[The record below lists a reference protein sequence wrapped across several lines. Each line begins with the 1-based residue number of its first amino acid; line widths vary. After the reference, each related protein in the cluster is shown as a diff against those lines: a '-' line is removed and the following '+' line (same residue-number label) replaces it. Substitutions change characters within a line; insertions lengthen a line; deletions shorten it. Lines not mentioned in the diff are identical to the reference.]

1 MNLMRSFNASAVL
14 CGMMLTGTSA
24 ASAQDQSAAAEQTGS
39 EPDADNQSAGVEE
52 IVVTAER
59 RSQNLQDV
67 PMSIQAFSAESLA
80 QSGTGSNMD
89 LQTQTTG
96 LVMTENSGFGQIYI
110 RGIGSDVIG
119 AGVDNAVAV
128 YIDGVYQSRPAGSA
142 LAFVD
147 VERVEVLKGPQGT
160 LYGRNATG
168 GAINIISKSP
178 SNTLEGDIQAELG
191 SYRKGL
197 LRGTVSGPLSASV
210 AARLSFLA
218 NKNDGYT
225 KNTLLDTRGN
235 DRNERAL
242 RAALEINPSDA
253 LQITLNGRFYD
264 SDTSPMLKSLN
275 TLFNVAYT
283 AFNATQI
290 ADPLTVRQ
298 NVQSGVAAKQAGAD
312 ATVKYEM
319 DDLFLSSVTAVRKEK
334 LNIKN
339 TDTDATEIDALNV
352 GGGGSPE
359 NSDFFSQDLT
369 MGSNSSGPIE
379 WTALASYMHQ
389 KTDYN
394 FAIAVPVA
402 RVRTLAVGTLTTE
415 AFGVGGQATY
425 SLTSG
430 LSLTAGV
437 RFSQESKKHIA
448 TNAVNGTVTRSQN
461 AKETWTAWTP
471 RFVAKYSV
479 SDNTM
484 LYASYSKGFKSG
496 GYNTLS
502 IGEAW
507 QPERVANSEVGF
519 KSTLLDGRLHVSA
532 DAFIS
537 KYDNLQLQFTNRT
550 PAGALVAVTTNAA
563 KATSKGIEANVDAR
577 PTKNFFLTV
586 GVQLLHGRF
595 DNYVSTNPLNPAPGA
610 VDQKGNPLLRAP
622 DVTVNFALQYTWPAA
637 IASNDLT
644 FRFDGYHRSRIYY
657 TAFADPIASE
667 KLNFLGNVQLSFE
680 SPEKLGL
687 YGAVFVRNITDKI
700 YHTDILA
707 SSSAGYVGYV
717 APPRT
722 FGAQLGYRF

>member
-1 MNLMRSFNASAVL
+1 MKLMRSFNATAVL
-14 CGMMLTGTSA
+14 CGAMLTGTSP
-24 ASAQDQSAAAEQTGS
+24 ASAQDQSGVPEQTGP
-39 EPDADNQSAGVEE
+39 EQADTDQSAGVEE

-59 RSQNLQDV
+59 RSQSLQDV

-80 QSGTGSNMD
+80 RSGTGSNMD
-89 LQTQTTG
+89 LQTQTPG

-178 SNTLEGDIQAELG
+178 SDTFEGDIQAETG
-191 SYRKGL
+191 SYRKAL
-197 LRGTVSGPLSASV
+197 LRGTVSGPLGRSV
-210 AARLSFLA
+210 AVRLSFLV
-218 NKNDGYT
+218 NKNDGHT
-225 KNTLLDTRGN
+225 KNILLNTRGN
-235 DRNERAL
+235 NRNEQAF
-242 RAALEINPSDA
+242 RAALEINPTDA
-253 LQITLNGRFYD
+253 LQITLNARYND
-264 SDTSPMLKSLN
+264 SHSSPMLKPLS
-275 TLFNVAYT
+275 TLFNIAYT

-290 ADPLTVRQ
+290 SDPLTVLH
-298 NVQSGVAAKQAGAD
+298 NVQSGVAAKQTGAD
-312 ATVKYEM
+312 ATIKYDM
-319 DDLFLSSVTAVRKEK
+319 DELFLSSVTAVRKER
-334 LNIKN
+334 LNIIN
-339 TDTDATEIDALNV
+339 TDTDGTEIDALNV
-352 GGGGSPE
+352 GAGGSPE
-359 NSDFFSQDLT
+359 RSNFFSQDFT
-369 MGSNSSGPIE
+369 MGSNSGGPFE

-402 RVRTLAVGTLTTE
+402 RVRTLAVGTLTTD
-415 AFGVGGQATY
+415 AFGIGGQVSYTLA
-425 SLTSG
+425 SG
-430 LSLTAGV
+430 LSFTAGL
-437 RFSQESKKHIA
+437 RYSSESKKNTE
-448 TNAVNGTVTRSQN
+448 TNAVNGTVIATQN
-461 AKETWTAWTP
+461 AKETWAAWTP
-471 RFVAKYSV
+471 RFVAKYAV
-479 SDNTM
+479 TDNTM
-484 LYASYSKGFKSG
+484 FYASYSKGFKSG

-502 IGEAW
+502 IGPAW
-507 QPERVANSEVGF
+507 QPERVTNSEVGF
-519 KSTLLDGRLHVSA
+519 KSTLLDGRLYVTA

-563 KATSKGIEANVDAR
+563 KATSKGIEAYAEAK
-577 PTKNFFLTV
+577 PSKNLLLTV
-586 GVQLLHGRF
+586 GVQLLRGRF
-595 DNYVSTNPLNPAPGA
+595 DKYVSTDPLNPAPGA
-610 VDQKGNPLLRAP
+610 VDQEGNPLLRAP
-622 DVTVNFALQYTWPAA
+622 NVTINYAMQHTWPAA
-637 IASNDLT
+637 IAGKDVT

-657 TAFADPIASE
+657 TAFKDPLASE
-667 KLNFLGNVQLSFE
+667 KLDFLGNVQLSFA
-680 SPEKLGL
+680 SPDDSGL
-687 YGAVFVRNITDKI
+687 YGAVFVRNITNRI

>member
-1 MNLMRSFNASAVL
+1 MNLKRRFNASAVF
-14 CGMMLTGTSA
+14 CGVMLTGTFA
-24 ASAQDQSAAAEQTGS
+24 ASAEAQNKVAEQTGS
-39 EPDADNQSAGVEE
+39 ERSSASQSAGVEE

-89 LQTQTTG
+89 LQTQTPG

-178 SNTLEGDIQAELG
+178 SDTFEGDIQAETG

-197 LRGTVSGPLSASV
+197 LRGTVSGPLGASIAGRV
-210 AARLSFLA
+210 SFLV

-225 KNTLLDTRGN
+225 KNTLLNTRGN
-235 DRNERAL
+235 NRDERAF
-242 RAALEINPSDA
+242 RGALEINPTDR
-253 LQITLNGRFYD
+253 LQVTLNARYYD
-264 SDTSPMLKSLN
+264 SNSSPTLKSLN

-290 ADPLTVRQ
+290 SDPLTVRQ
-298 NVQSGVAAKQAGAD
+298 NVQSGVATKQTGAD

-319 DDLFLSSVTAVRKEK
+319 GEFFLSSVTAVRKEK

-359 NSDFFSQDLT
+359 SSDFFSQDFT
-369 MGSNSSGPIE
+369 MGSNSGGPIE

-402 RVRTLAVGTLTTE
+402 RVRTLAVGTLTTD
-415 AFGVGGQATY
+415 AIGVGGQASYT
-425 SLTSG
+425 LASG
-430 LSLTAGV
+430 LSFTAGV
-437 RFSQESKKHIA
+437 RYSNESKKNTE
-448 TNAVNGTVTRSQN
+448 TNAVNGTVTTFQN
-461 AKETWTAWTP
+461 AKETWSAWTP
-471 RFVAKYSV
+471 KFVAKYAV
-479 SDNTM
+479 TDDTM

-502 IGEAW
+502 IGAAW

-537 KYDNLQLQFTNRT
+537 KYNNLQLQFTNRT

-563 KATSKGIEANVDAR
+563 KATSKGIEANADAR
-577 PTKNFFLTV
+577 PTENLLFTV
-586 GVQLLHGRF
+586 GVQLLRGRF
-595 DNYVSTNPLNPAPGA
+595 DSYVSTNPLNPAPGA

-622 DVTVNFALQYTWPAA
+622 DVTVNFAMQYTWPAA
-637 IASNDLT
+637 IAANDVT

-657 TAFADPIASE
+657 TAFKDSNASE
-667 KLNFLGNVQLSFE
+667 ELNFLGNVQLSFA
-680 SPEKLGL
+680 SPEKMGL

-707 SSSAGYVGYV
+707 SSSAGYVGYI

-722 FGAQLGYRF
+722 FGVQLGYRF